1 MTQQKII
8 NQERI
13 RKIEGSFSWIPHTFI
28 RQGFWSSLNHH
39 ELLLYLFLVL
49 VSDRQGFSYYSYDR
63 ICAMLKIHID
73 EYIQARN
80 ALIDMSLIAF
90 DGYLFQVLSLP
101 ESVITD
107 QPAQPP
113 VVHIKSGM
121 RRKDPKNV
129 RQIFQEIFL
138 DGKNNS

>member
-1 MTQQKII
+1 MTQQKTI

-129 RQIFQEIFL
+129 RQIFKEIFL